1 MKGMQCEQ
9 GGKVPKLLL
18 LVELNLGGAEG
29 TTGIIFGEKWCVCS
43 GLATQAKWGFQWAQ
57 MHVQEMPVEAHVR
70 HNRMVVPFPGSPL
83 CPTSWR
89 RFILCILWTVAW
101 TCTSKLHSGGKSAC
115 SALSLI
121 KRKVL
126 DYGSLGHISSV
137 RSYLSSEQN
146 QSPIS
151 SLSSQCHAS
160 EAARLSNDGKVE
172 GSSTGLKEGK
182 LILQDE
188 NR

>member
-1 MKGMQCEQ
+1 MY
-9 GGKVPKLLL
+9 
-18 LVELNLGGAEG
+18 
-29 TTGIIFGEKWCVCS
+29 
-43 GLATQAKWGFQWAQ
+43 
-57 MHVQEMPVEAHVR
+57 
-70 HNRMVVPFPGSPL
+70 
-83 CPTSWR
+83 
-89 RFILCILWTVAW
+89 
-101 TCTSKLHSGGKSAC
+101 SGGKSG

-126 DYGSLGHISSV
+126 DCGSVGHISSV

-146 QSPIS
+146 PSPIS

-160 EAARLSNDGKVE
+160 EAARITNDEKVE